1 MTTISAILQNIA
13 AENVASNSIPHQSI
27 IPLPREKK
35 MKKNTREKIE
45 SLVIKGTKN
54 YPAYLKLIY
63 TGESDFSSEDEA
75 VTSERNLSKWQPVK
89 SSAAAADQYDVNGDS
104 KVIMADEE
112 TMDRYFGEIELGND
126 DGSTTV
132 SPPHHTRYERHF
144 VSRIKRNVAG
154 MRKSKSE
161 DNFYDSIEASSPD
174 FGSTSDN
181 QKKLLDPEETAK
193 ERKEM
198 EAELAKLEEEIFT
211 LRTVLNSR
219 VDRANELKRKLN
231 KSPMDGI
238 KSDVTVRLQ
247 NLKQSEAVQRTG
259 HVLKAFGNFA
269 SRKYEDVRKSV
280 AMKSFGEAVSNVKL
294 RVSGSKS
301 EADFKQAMKEEATVA
316 ENDDS
321 SVKKSEKDGE
331 K

>member
-154 MRKSKSE
+154 MRKSKSGKWFIK
-161 DNFYDSIEASSPD
+161 DH
-174 FGSTSDN
+174 
-181 QKKLLDPEETAK
+181 
-193 ERKEM
+193 
-198 EAELAKLEEEIFT
+198 
-211 LRTVLNSR
+211 
-219 VDRANELKRKLN
+219 RA
-231 KSPMDGI
+231 MI
-238 KSDVTVRLQ
+238 
-247 NLKQSEAVQRTG
+247 
-259 HVLKAFGNFA
+259 
-269 SRKYEDVRKSV
+269 
-280 AMKSFGEAVSNVKL
+280 
-294 RVSGSKS
+294 
-301 EADFKQAMKEEATVA
+301 
-316 ENDDS
+316 
-321 SVKKSEKDGE
+321 
-331 K
+331 